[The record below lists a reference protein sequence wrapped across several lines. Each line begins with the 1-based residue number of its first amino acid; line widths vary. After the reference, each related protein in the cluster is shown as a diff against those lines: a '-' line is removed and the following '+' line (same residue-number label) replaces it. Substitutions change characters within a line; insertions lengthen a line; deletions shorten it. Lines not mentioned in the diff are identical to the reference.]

1 MVYIC
6 CIRVGN
12 VSLPNLKLKNI
23 KVMKKVENG
32 VVNQTNQI
40 ENRLPIGILSSE
52 FMVEDYSLVFNLN
65 TAQTIFRIVREYDKM
80 LKWNTYNK
88 GLEQ

>member
-1 MVYIC
+1 MEQRTMC
-6 CIRVGN
+6 LS
-12 VSLPNLKLKNI
+12 VSKRNKTS
-23 KVMKKVENG
+23 ME
-32 VVNQTNQI
+32 
-40 ENRLPIGILSSE
+40 
-52 FMVEDYSLVFNLN
+52 MVEDYSLEFNLN